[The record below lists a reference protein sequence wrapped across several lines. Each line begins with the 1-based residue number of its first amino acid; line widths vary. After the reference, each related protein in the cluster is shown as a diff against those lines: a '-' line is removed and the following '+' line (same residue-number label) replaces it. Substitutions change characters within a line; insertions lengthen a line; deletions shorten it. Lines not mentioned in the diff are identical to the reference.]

1 MAGNKTI
8 YDTAMKRAHEY
19 AWSNQWD
26 RAMKEYSR
34 ALSEFPDDRTA
45 QRNMAQC
52 MFTMR
57 QWPQALAAYE
67 NLLNADPSDALPLNR
82 VTEIYP
88 ALGQQDLAQAAYT
101 RLANL
106 YLDNNQL
113 HEAIRA
119 LRDLSRVV
127 PKNKEVH
134 EQLLDLTQEVGD
146 RIAQAAEHLALSQ
159 IALDAGKLGEAQ
171 RHADAA
177 SSLDSENPDVRRW
190 VYTVRKRLA
199 ESAGTVALSEDG
211 MEAAIGADGR
221 PQVVP
226 GTHKLAENTME
237 PPAVAALVERAA
249 TASNGGDY
257 ATALDLYDQAVR
269 AGAKRP
275 AIFYSAGVLN
285 QQMGRPEQAIAYL
298 ERAVN
303 DAEFAMSANYVLGQ
317 CHMALR
323 NPSKAVTAY
332 EKALSL
338 VDLEK
343 LTRAEAD
350 ELIELYKAAA

>member
-67 NLLNADPSDALPLNR
+67 NLLNADPSDAFAINR
-82 VTEIYP
+82 LAEIYL
-88 ALGQQDLAQAAYT
+88 ALGQQDRAQATYS

-106 YLDNNQL
+106 YLENNQL

-159 IALDAGKLGEAQ
+159 IALDAGSLGEAQ
-171 RHADAA
+171 QHADAA
-177 SSLDSENPDVRRW
+177 SSLDSENPDIRRW
-190 VYTVRKRLA
+190 VFTVRRRLA

-211 MEAAIGADGR
+211 VAAILDAKGR

-226 GTHKLAENTME
+226 GTHKLVEN
-237 PPAVAALVERAA
+237 A
-249 TASNGGDY
+249 
-257 ATALDLYDQAVR
+257 
-269 AGAKRP
+269 
-275 AIFYSAGVLN
+275 
-285 QQMGRPEQAIAYL
+285 PE
-298 ERAVN
+298 
-303 DAEFAMSANYVLGQ
+303 
-317 CHMALR
+317 
-323 NPSKAVTAY
+323 
-332 EKALSL
+332 
-338 VDLEK
+338 
-343 LTRAEAD
+343 
-350 ELIELYKAAA
+350 